1 MKIIVERFFLS
12 FREIILL
19 DTFHHNMKGHWL
31 SYSLNVVYHHFTQSK
46 PQEAVCVD
54 YYNYRETFSLG
65 IMSKTEVIAFR
76 YIFF

>member
-1 MKIIVERFFLS
+1 
-12 FREIILL
+12 
-19 DTFHHNMKGHWL
+19 MKGHWL

-54 YYNYRETFSLG
+54 YYNYQETFSLG